1 MYKVLEIL
9 TDQEIAQCRE
19 IAASAK
25 FVHGRVSNP
34 HNVAKDNEQLH
45 DPAVH
50 NQTAQLLHGAL
61 MRNEDFRNFTFPA
74 AIAPPLIT
82 RYNPSQQYG
91 AHADAAYLTLPGGTL
106 RSDISCTIFLSDP
119 ETYEGGSL
127 QIQLGDARMSFKLP
141 PGYAIIYPSDTFHQ
155 VEKVG
160 SGERLVAITFIQS
173 RVPDPFKR
181 NLLYE
186 LNEVAALEG
195 LQMDPAN
202 YARLQLVQQQLLRI
216 WGEKP

>member
-1 MYKVLEIL
+1 MYKVLQIL

-25 FVHGRVSNP
+25 FVHGRITNP
-34 HNVAKDNEQLH
+34 HNTAKDNEQLH
-45 DPAVH
+45 DPAVY
-50 NQTAQLLHGAL
+50 NKSAQLLHQAL
-61 MRNEDFRNFTFPA
+61 MRNEDFRTFAFPV

-82 RYNPSQQYG
+82 RYTRSQHYG
-91 AHADAAYLTLPGGTL
+91 LHTDMAYITLPGGTL

-119 ETYEGGSL
+119 GTYEGGSL
-127 QIQLGDARMSFKLP
+127 QVQLGDAEMSFKLP
-141 PGYAIIYPSDTFHQ
+141 PGYAIVYPSDTFHQ
-155 VEKVG
+155 VEQVT

-181 NLLYE
+181 SLLYN

-195 LQMDPAN
+195 LQMDPMN
-202 YARLQLVQQQLLRI
+202 YSRLQLVQQQLLRI

>member
-1 MYKVLEIL
+1 MYKVLQIL
-9 TDQEIAQCRE
+9 TDQEIAKCRE

-25 FVHGRVSNP
+25 FVHGRITNP
-34 HNVAKDNEQLH
+34 HNTAKDNEQLH
-45 DPAVH
+45 DPAVY
-50 NQTAQLLHGAL
+50 NKSAQLLHQAL
-61 MRNEDFRNFTFPA
+61 LRNEDFRNFAFPV

-82 RYNPSQQYG
+82 RYNPSQHYG
-91 AHADAAYLTLPGGTL
+91 LHTDMAYITLPGGTL

-119 ETYEGGSL
+119 EAYEGGSL
-127 QIQLGDARMSFKLP
+127 QVQLGDAAMSFKLP
-141 PGYAIIYPSDTFHQ
+141 PGYAIVYPSDTFHQ
-155 VEKVG
+155 VEQVT

-181 NLLYE
+181 SLLYN

-195 LQMDPAN
+195 LQMDPMN
-202 YARLQLVQQQLLRI
+202 YSRLQLVQQQLLRT